1 MHGLCLNVPFKL
13 LIIAV
18 SQASLRYARGIN
30 MKYTIAASQ
39 GNKEQRQHSSS
50 LVPYS
55 IYDCHIPDLFPN
67 VPMHWHNEFEIDYVV
82 LGKGEFICGDERF
95 PVNPGDIVMISPNM
109 LHAAYPSSNINLH
122 YIAFVFHASMLGLES
137 NDRSSTQCIRPLI
150 TGQLRVNMKYD
161 LSHPDYSVIRS
172 LTETLISCANKSNP
186 YDDLLL
192 KSNLLQLFWYFEK
205 KGNQSS
211 SRDGD
216 ISYSSLIRPALEY
229 MTYYYMDSITINEL
243 AARCAISSSHFMN
256 SFKKAVG
263 CSAIEFLTHLRIKA
277 ACTALT
283 ETEDDISTI
292 SYNCGFNNLSN
303 FNKQFK
309 QLTGCSPREY
319 RKR

>member
-1 MHGLCLNVPFKL
+1 MKVPFKL
-13 LIIAV
+13 LIKAV
-18 SQASLRYARGIN
+18 PQASMRYARGIN
-30 MKYTIAASQ
+30 MKYSIEASQ

-55 IYDCHIPDLFPN
+55 IYDCLIPDSFPN
-67 VPMHWHNEFEIDYVV
+67 VPMHWHDEFEIDYV
-82 LGKGEFICGDERF
+82 LQGRGDFICGDEHF
-95 PVNPGDIVMISPNM
+95 PVNSGDVVMISPNM
-109 LHAAYPSSNINLH
+109 LHAAYPSSNMNLH

-137 NDRSSTQCIRPLI
+137 NDRSSTYCIRPLI

-192 KSNLLQLFWYFEK
+192 KSNLLQLYWYFEK
-205 KGNQSS
+205 IENLSFSQ
-211 SRDGD
+211 DND

-229 MTYYYMDSITINEL
+229 MTYYYMDSITINQL
-243 AARCAISSSHFMN
+243 AAQCNISSSHFMN

-277 ACTALT
+277 ACTALM
-283 ETEDDISTI
+283 ETEDGISTI
-292 SYNCGFNNLSN
+292 SYNCGFNVNG
-303 FNKQFK
+303 K
-309 QLTGCSPREY
+309 
-319 RKR
+319 

>member
-1 MHGLCLNVPFKL
+1 
-13 LIIAV
+13 
-18 SQASLRYARGIN
+18 

-55 IYDCHIPDLFPN
+55 IYDCHIPDSFPN
-67 VPMHWHNEFEIDYVV
+67 VPMHWHNEFEIDYV
-82 LGKGEFICGDERF
+82 LQGKGDFICGDEHF
-95 PVNPGDIVMISPNM
+95 PVSHGDVIMIPPNM
-109 LHAAYPSSNINLH
+109 LHAAYPSFNRKLH

-137 NDRSSTQCIRPLI
+137 NDRSITHCIRPLI

-161 LSHPDYSVIRS
+161 LSHPDYSIIHS
-172 LTETLISCANKSNP
+172 LTETIISCANKNNP

-192 KSNLLQLFWYFEK
+192 KSILLQLYWYFEK
-205 KGNQSS
+205 NDNLSS
-211 SRDGD
+211 FQGDD

-229 MTYYYMDSITINEL
+229 MTYCHMNSITINEL
-243 AARCAISSSHFMN
+243 AAKCAISSSHFMN

-283 ETEDDISTI
+283 ETTDDISTI

-309 QLTGCSPREY
+309 KITGSSPREY

>member
-1 MHGLCLNVPFKL
+1 
-13 LIIAV
+13 
-18 SQASLRYARGIN
+18 
-30 MKYTIAASQ
+30 MKSTIVASQ

-50 LVPYS
+50 LIPYS
-55 IYDCHIPDLFPN
+55 IYDCQIPDSLPN
-67 VPMHWHNEFEIDYVV
+67 VPMHWHNEFEIDYV
-82 LGKGEFICGDERF
+82 LQGKGDFICGDEHF
-95 PVNPGDIVMISPNM
+95 PVSQGDVIMISPNM
-109 LHAAYPSSNINLH
+109 LHAAYPSSNMKLH

-137 NDRSSTQCIRPLI
+137 NDRSSTHCIRPLI

-161 LSHPDYSVIRS
+161 SSHSDYSVIRS
-172 LTETLISCANKSNP
+172 LTEAIISCANKNNP

-192 KSNLLQLFWYFEK
+192 KSILLQLYWYFEK
-205 KGNQSS
+205 NDNHASFQG
-211 SRDGD
+211 DD

-229 MTYYYMDSITINEL
+229 MTYCYMDSITINEL
-243 AARCAISSSHFMN
+243 AAKCSISSSHFMN

-283 ETEDDISTI
+283 ETTDDISTI
-292 SYNCGFNNLSN
+292 SYSCGFSNLSN

-309 QLTGCSPREY
+309 KITGSSPREY

>member
-1 MHGLCLNVPFKL
+1 MKVPFKR
-13 LIIAV
+13 LINAV
-18 SQASLRYARGIN
+18 PQACLRYARGIN

-39 GNKEQRQHSSS
+39 SNKEQRQHSSS

-55 IYDCHIPDLFPN
+55 VYDCLIPDFFPN
-67 VPMHWHNEFEIDYVV
+67 VPMHWHNEFEIDYV
-82 LGKGEFICGDERF
+82 LQGKGDFICGDQHF
-95 PVNPGDIVMISPNM
+95 SINSGDVVLISPNM
-109 LHAAYPSSNINLH
+109 LHAAYPSSNMNLH

-137 NDRSSTQCIRPLI
+137 NDRSSTHCIRPLI

-172 LTETLISCANKSNP
+172 LTESLISCANKSNA

-192 KSNLLQLFWYFEK
+192 KSNLLELCWYFEK
-205 KGNQSS
+205 KENLSS
-211 SRDGD
+211 SRDD
-216 ISYSSLIRPALEY
+216 EISYSSLIRPALEY
-229 MTYYYMDSITINEL
+229 MTYHYMNSITIKEL
-243 AARCAISSSHFMN
+243 AAQCTISSSHFMN
-256 SFKKAVG
+256 CFKKAVG

-283 ETEDDISTI
+283 ETEDDISVI
-292 SYNCGFNNLSN
+292 SCNCGFNNLSN

>member
-1 MHGLCLNVPFKL
+1 MKVPFKL
-13 LIIAV
+13 LIKAV
-18 SQASLRYARGIN
+18 SQASLRYAWGIN
-30 MKYTIAASQ
+30 MKSTIVASQ

-55 IYDCHIPDLFPN
+55 IYDCDIPDSFPN
-67 VPMHWHNEFEIDYVV
+67 VPMHWHNEFEIDYV
-82 LGKGEFICGDERF
+82 LQGKGDFICGDEHF
-95 PVNPGDIVMISPNM
+95 PVSHGDVIMISPNM
-109 LHAAYPSSNINLH
+109 LHAAYPSSNMNLH

-137 NDRSSTQCIRPLI
+137 NDRSSTHCIRPLI

-161 LSHPDYSVIRS
+161 LGHPDYPVIHS
-172 LTETLISCANKSNP
+172 LTETIISCANKNNP
-186 YDDLLL
+186 HDDLLL
-192 KSNLLQLFWYFEK
+192 KSMLLQLYWYFEK
-205 KGNQSS
+205 NDNLSS
-211 SRDGD
+211 FQGDD

-229 MTYYYMDSITINEL
+229 MTYCYMDFITINEL
-243 AARCAISSSHFMN
+243 AAKCAISSSHFMS

-283 ETEDDISTI
+283 ETTDDISTI
-292 SYNCGFNNLSN
+292 SYSCGFNNLSN

-309 QLTGCSPREY
+309 KITGSSPREY

>member
-1 MHGLCLNVPFKL
+1 MNDT
-13 LIIAV
+13 LI
-18 SQASLRYARGIN
+18 
-30 MKYTIAASQ
+30 ASQ

-50 LVPYS
+50 LIPYS
-55 IYDCHIPDLFPN
+55 IYDCQIPDSFPN
-67 VPMHWHNEFEIDYVV
+67 VPMHWHSEFEIDYI
-82 LGKGEFICGDERF
+82 LQGKGDFICGDEHF
-95 PVNPGDIVMISPNM
+95 PVNPGDVIVISPNM
-109 LHAAYPSSNINLH
+109 LHAAYPSPNRKLN
-122 YIAFVFHASMLGLES
+122 YIAFVFHASMLGIES
-137 NDRSSTQCIRPLI
+137 NDRSSTHCIRPLV
-150 TGQLRVNMKYD
+150 TGQLRVTMKYD
-161 LSHPDYSVIRS
+161 TSHPDYSVIHS
-172 LTETLISCANKSNP
+172 LAETIVNCANKNNA

-192 KSNLLQLFWYFEK
+192 KSILLQLFWYFEK
-205 KGNQSS
+205 NDNLSS
-211 SRDGD
+211 FQYDD

-243 AARCAISSSHFMN
+243 AAKCSISSSHFMN

-283 ETEDDISTI
+283 DTTEDISTI

-309 QLTGCSPREY
+309 KITGISPRDY